1 LLKDSLSRRLLK
13 KIQMQG
19 GAPQAERGVL
29 EVRRSECR
37 GGPTPQ
43 MGLFQQPA
51 TEVHMRLAGKSAIIT
66 GAGRG
71 IGKATALM
79 FAREGADVLVPDLDL
94 AGSEA
99 AAKEILALGRKGVAM
114 QMDVTRMADIQR
126 MVETAVREFE
136 KIDILV
142 NNAGIT
148 LIRNPLEL
156 SEADWDRTLNLNLKA
171 VFFCSQAVARHM
183 VARKTGVI
191 LNASSISGR
200 NGKPLLVDYCA
211 SKFGVIGITQS
222 LAIALAKH
230 GIRVNAVAPGIVDTD
245 MWVSIDRE
253 WSALEGKPP
262 GTVKQSRVANIPL
275 GRIETTEDVA
285 KLYTF
290 LASDDASYITGQTYN
305 VCGGLQL
312 N

>member
-1 LLKDSLSRRLLK
+1 
-13 KIQMQG
+13 
-19 GAPQAERGVL
+19 
-29 EVRRSECR
+29 
-37 GGPTPQ
+37 
-43 MGLFQQPA
+43 
-51 TEVHMRLAGKSAIIT
+51 MRLAGKSAIIT

-79 FAREGADVLVPDLDL
+79 FAREGADVLVPDLDRT
-94 AGSEA
+94 GSEA

-114 QMDVTRMADIQR
+114 QMDVTRIADIQR
-126 MVETAVREFE
+126 MVETAVREFG

-183 VARKTGVI
+183 VARKSGVI

-200 NGKPLLVDYCA
+200 TGKPLLADYCA

-222 LAIALAKH
+222 LAMALAKH

-262 GTVKQSRVANIPL
+262 GAVKQSRVANIPL
-275 GRIETTEDVA
+275 GRIETAEDVA

>member
-1 LLKDSLSRRLLK
+1 
-13 KIQMQG
+13 
-19 GAPQAERGVL
+19 V
-29 EVRRSECR
+29 
-37 GGPTPQ
+37 
-43 MGLFQQPA
+43 
-51 TEVHMRLAGKSAIIT
+51 RLAGKSAIIT

-71 IGKATALM
+71 IGKATALL

-99 AAKEILALGRKGVAM
+99 VASEIRTLGRKAVAM
-114 QMDVTRMADIQR
+114 QMDVTRTTDIQR
-126 MVETAVREFE
+126 MVDAAKREFG

-148 LIRNPLEL
+148 LVRDPLQL
-156 SEADWDRTLNLNLKA
+156 SEADWDRTLTLNLKA
-171 VFFCSQAVARHM
+171 VFFCSQAVAREM
-183 VARKTGVI
+183 VKRRTGVI
-191 LNASSISGR
+191 LNAASISGR
-200 NGKPLLVDYCA
+200 VGRPLMVDYCA
-211 SKFGVIGITQS
+211 SKFGVIGITQA
-222 LAIALAKH
+222 LAMALAKH
-230 GIRVNAVAPGIVDTD
+230 GVRVNAVAPGIVDTD
-245 MWVSIDRE
+245 MWVSIDQE
-253 WSALEGKPP
+253 WSALEGKPT

-275 GRIETTEDVA
+275 GRIETPEDVA